1 MLKRRAHLLLAIA
14 QCRAALRGCLLSFY
28 LLCGSACL
36 PFLPFLAL
44 LPVAAQAAEVEVTTA
59 HIDVS
64 DEGYRLTT
72 AFAFELSHGLEEAIN
87 KGIPMLFT
95 TEVELNRPRWYWFD
109 EKTIR
114 AEQTVRIAYNLWTR
128 QYTAA
133 INGSL
138 QQNFH
143 SLEEAMAL
151 VLRPRRWLVA
161 DKNALTPGATYNVA
175 VRLKLDINQLPKT
188 FVITSLNNSD
198 WRLSSDW
205 KRFSFKADEK

>member
-1 MLKRRAHLLLAIA
+1 MFRFQAQLLQVSARCKQA
-14 QCRAALRGCLLSFY
+14 VR
-28 LLCGSACL
+28 ACL
-36 PFLPFLAL
+36 RVCLSLFLCLGLLGGAL
-44 LPVAAQAAEVEVTTA
+44 LPASALAAEAEVTTA
-59 HIDVS
+59 HIEASED
-64 DEGYRLTT
+64 GYRLTT
-72 AFAFELSHGLEEAIN
+72 AFSFELSHGLEEAIN

-114 AEQTVRIAYNLWTR
+114 ASQTVRIGYNLWTR

-138 QQNFH
+138 QQNFN
-143 SLEEAMAL
+143 SLEDAMAL

-161 DKNALTPGATYNVA
+161 DKAALTPGATYNVA

-205 KRFSFKADEK
+205 KRFTFRVEEK